1 MGSLSIEPFYY
12 RVLAE
17 KEIRLPR
24 IISITRWL
32 SLTHKLSAKDLKV
45 ENEVLIRPGKKED
58 LDFMA
63 NSEDVNAPENGTL
76 LQDIRWWR
84 EYGFRC
90 LYVGYLEDERQPCG
104 LEYWIEDTDN
114 HRIKNMEYGGL
125 YRPLDTFTVQADG
138 AYIRKDLRGKDI
150 FPKLLAKGHK
160 LFYQKGKKL
169 FRAHIACNKTRIPAF
184 KMARKSGYVPDY
196 WISRVTVNL
205 RFFRSSAFVHHKIK
219 QSDLNKFPISL
230 F

>member
-1 MGSLSIEPFYY
+1 MERTTILCFY
-12 RVLAE
+12 RVFAE
-17 KEIRLPR
+17 KGIRLPLVV
-24 IISITRWL
+24 SITRWL
-32 SLTHKLSAKDLKV
+32 SLIHNLSDKDLSV
-45 ENEVLIRPGKKED
+45 ENEVLIRPGTRED

-63 NSEDVNAPENGTL
+63 NSEDINDPENRTL

-90 LYVGYLEDERQPCG
+90 LYVGYLENEQQPCG

-114 HRIKNMEYGGL
+114 HRIRNMEYGGM
-125 YRPLDTFTVQADG
+125 YSTLDPFTVQADG

-160 LFYQKGKKL
+160 LFYEKGKKV
-169 FRAHIACNKTRIPAF
+169 FRAHIASSKTRTPAF
-184 KMARKSGYVPDY
+184 KMARKSGYVPEY
-196 WISRVTVNL
+196 WISRVTFNL
-205 RFFRSSAFVHHKIK
+205 PFFRSSGFIHHKIRK
-219 QSDLNKFPISL
+219 CDLGKFPLSL

>member
-24 IISITRWL
+24 VISITRWL
-32 SLTHKLSAKDLKV
+32 SLTHKLSDKDLNV

-76 LQDIRWWR
+76 LQDIRWWDQ
-84 EYGFRC
+84 YGFRC
-90 LYVGYLEDERQPCG
+90 LYVGYLEDEQQPCG

-114 HRIKNMEYGGL
+114 HRIKNMEYGGM
-125 YRPLDTFTVQADG
+125 YRSLDPLTVQADG
-138 AYIRKDLRGKDI
+138 AYICTELRGRDI

-160 LFYQKGKKL
+160 LFYQKGKEV
-169 FRAHIACNKTRIPAF
+169 FRAHIACNKNRIPAF

-196 WISRVTVNL
+196 WISRVTINL

-219 QSDLNKFPISL
+219 QSDHNKFPLSL